1 MTRPKFLHN
10 KCERLIKLLRI
21 QVTVAVGGSTSYW
34 IMCLVFHRTEWL
46 YCIKRMFL
54 STPNYLFLW
63 PNNKQTEGVCV
74 YVPDRS
80 VIHWLW
86 SLFRVMWTQIWG
98 GEKKNKMIR
107 RRMKRITRSCWIAH
121 RDRIHPCE
129 THWQLVSM
137 ETTQHCDKARMLA
150 TEIKM
155 IKRRL
160 WIKHGGIKEE
170 ISR

>member
-10 KCERLIKLLRI
+10 KCERLIKLLRT

-54 STPNYLFLW
+54 STPSWSVYYWVTKTNG
-63 PNNKQTEGVCV
+63 GVCV
-74 YVPDRS
+74 CTYLTGLSYTGCGHCLELCGLRS
-80 VIHWLW
+80 E
-86 SLFRVMWTQIWG
+86 

-107 RRMKRITRSCWIAH
+107 RRMKRITRSCWISH

>member
-63 PNNKQTEGVCV
+63 PNNKQTEGVCT
-74 YVPDRS
+74 YLTGLSYTGCGHCSELCGLRS
-80 VIHWLW
+80 E
-86 SLFRVMWTQIWG
+86 G
-98 GEKKNKMIR
+98 GKKKNKMIR

>member
-54 STPNYLFLW
+54 STPSYLFLW
-63 PNNKQTEGVCV
+63 HNNKQTEGVCV
-74 YVPDRS
+74 RTWQVCHTLAVVTVQSYVDSDLR
-80 VIHWLW
+80 
-86 SLFRVMWTQIWG
+86 
-98 GEKKNKMIR
+98 GEKKKNKMIR